1 VLIAISVGGVEV
13 TMELE
18 KFSRNETLPVENKSQ
33 QDVTSVWLE
42 VSRFVLRSRGEW
54 VWQGV
59 EVNEVHD
66 LYGNSGPII
75 PFLFPSFLTHD
86 PYPALKT
93 VID

>member
-66 LYGNSGPII
+66 LYGNRGPII
-75 PFLFPSFLTHD
+75 PFLFSSIPPHD